1 MFNVIKSVSVQTKP
15 TVSFIF
21 TASKNATGKV
31 YPTIG
36 SMGSR
41 RTSASTGSPTSM
53 DKIQHTQE
61 PTQKDRD
68 VITNSLEDGYST
80 RSDEEGFGG
89 SFTGNDSLS
98 SREQDKIVHAN
109 SPEYDKTSGGES
121 AEKGEG

>member
-109 SPEYDKTSGGES
+109 SPGTFLSPNTNTHVCMY
-121 AEKGEG
+121 A

>member
-41 RTSASTGSPTSM
+41 LTSASTGSPTSM

-61 PTQKDRD
+61 PTQK
-68 VITNSLEDGYST
+68 GYLL
-80 RSDEEGFGG
+80 FC
-89 SFTGNDSLS
+89 
-98 SREQDKIVHAN
+98 
-109 SPEYDKTSGGES
+109 
-121 AEKGEG
+121 